1 MGYSDCRN
9 SLFGGALGTG
19 LDGPRPLPRQVTPHA
34 NIAAG
39 LIEKAAD
46 SKSQV
51 DETSAPPPDRSF
63 RAPDIQS

>member
-1 MGYSDCRN
+1 
-9 SLFGGALGTG
+9 
-19 LDGPRPLPRQVTPHA
+19 VTPHA

-39 LIEKAAD
+39 LIEKAAV